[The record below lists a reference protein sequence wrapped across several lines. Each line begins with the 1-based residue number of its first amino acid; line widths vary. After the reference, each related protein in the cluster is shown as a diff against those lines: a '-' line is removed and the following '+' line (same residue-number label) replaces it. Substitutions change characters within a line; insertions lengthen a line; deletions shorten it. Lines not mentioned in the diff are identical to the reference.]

1 MALADPKPAGRQER
15 PWGYRGIHGILCGAE
30 VGLFALLWWV
40 GAQAGEVSGQVQDA
54 AGDPL
59 SGVAVYV
66 VDHRLAY
73 GATATAED
81 GSWRME
87 ELPGGRFRVWALPG
101 DDMDAVGRVYPEAWS
116 FCSGEVITLEDG
128 EVVQGI
134 GFALEGGGHIR
145 GTLVDGTGAPVPGAA
160 IRAEGATDRVLG
172 MARDG
177 TTGPDGTFEL
187 VGLDSSDS
195 GESSWTLRFKADGWP
210 DQYLGETYLED
221 ESILVSLGR
230 EDTVSLDL
238 STLLDG
244 IVVTGTVEGPE
255 GPVEGAEMIVYS
267 AGQVEDVVTGSDGV
281 FEVLGLPPG
290 DVLLWGGADGH
301 ALTYL
306 GGGGTPGDSR
316 SVPEEGDI
324 GEGFDLYLPAESRLV
339 GQVEDDSG
347 QDLSGVTLLAYHESM
362 RSGLG
367 DEVDENGEFQV
378 GRLHG
383 EAYHLYVYAAQ
394 EGYLDD
400 FVRGED
406 GEPVLYELEPEA
418 DSDPISV
425 SLPQGAGM
433 SGTVRRADGEGPVY
447 GASVVLQ
454 PEDGDIRVRVATT
467 DREGTWEVK
476 GLQAGTWRVRAQ
488 YDPICLED
496 GGFATQWW
504 EEARSMEDSEI
515 VDLGAGDSQ
524 AGVDFSL
531 SEDNDFDGM
540 ADEWE
545 REHGLDPERDDSEE
559 DADGDGWTNLQE
571 YLADTDPNE
580 AEKRGCGCT
589 THRSGGWFGLSW
601 LVVIASRRR
610 RA

>member
-1 MALADPKPAGRQER
+1 VD
-15 PWGYRGIHGILCGAE
+15 
-30 VGLFALLWWV
+30 
-40 GAQAGEVSGQVQDA
+40 
-54 AGDPL
+54 
-59 SGVAVYV
+59 VYV

-73 GATATAED
+73 GTTATADD
-81 GSWRME
+81 GTWRMD
-87 ELPGGRFRVWALPG
+87 ELPAGRFRVWALPG
-101 DDMDAVGRVYPEAWS
+101 DDMDSVGRIYPDAWS
-116 FCSGEVITLEDG
+116 FCSGEVVILEDNEDREG
-128 EVVQGI
+128 L

-172 MARDG
+172 MARDT
-177 TTGPDGTFEL
+177 TTGADGTFEL
-187 VGLDSSDS
+187 VGLDSSDG

-210 DQYLGETYLED
+210 DQYLGETYLDD
-221 ESILVSLGR
+221 ESTLVSLGR
-230 EDTVSLDL
+230 EDTVSLDA
-238 STLLDG
+238 SVLLDG
-244 IVVTGTVEGPE
+244 IVVTGTVEGPG
-255 GPVEGAEMIVYS
+255 GPVDGAEMIVYS
-267 AGQVEDVVTGSDGV
+267 AGQVESAVTGPDGV

-306 GGGGTPGDSR
+306 GGGGSPGDSR
-316 SVPEEGDI
+316 SVPEEGEV

-339 GQVEDDSG
+339 GQIEDDSG
-347 QDLSGVTLLAYHESM
+347 RDLSGVTLLAYHESM

-367 DEVDENGEFQV
+367 DEVDANGEFQV

-383 EAYHLYVYAAQ
+383 EGYHLYVYAAQ

-400 FVRGED
+400 FVRGTD

-425 SLPQGAGM
+425 SLPRGSSL
-433 SGTVRRADGEGPVY
+433 SGTVRRADSEGAVY

-454 PEDGDIRVRVATT
+454 PEDGDIRVRVVTT
-467 DREGTWEVK
+467 ERDGTWEVK

-496 GGFATQWW
+496 GGFAIQWW
-504 EEARSMEDSEI
+504 EDARSLEDSETL
-515 VDLGAGDSQ
+515 DLGAGDTQ
-524 AGVDFSL
+524 AGVDFDL

-545 REHGLDPERDDSEE
+545 REHGLDPERDDAEE
-559 DADGDGWTNLQE
+559 DADGDGFTNLQE
-571 YLADTDPNE
+571 YLDDTDPNE
-580 AEKRGCGCT
+580 SEKRGCGCT

-601 LVVIASRRR
+601 LAVIASRRR